1 MVMPTVTGPRPSG
14 EIRSLAEIAAK
25 AEEVI
30 TRPADTAT
38 RTTMARDTGAMEHP
52 PAYQSRAWCM
62 VLPCPRPRPCSPC
75 PT

>member
-38 RTTMARDTGAMEHP
+38 RTTMARDTGAM
-52 PAYQSRAWCM
+52 
-62 VLPCPRPRPCSPC
+62 
-75 PT
+75 